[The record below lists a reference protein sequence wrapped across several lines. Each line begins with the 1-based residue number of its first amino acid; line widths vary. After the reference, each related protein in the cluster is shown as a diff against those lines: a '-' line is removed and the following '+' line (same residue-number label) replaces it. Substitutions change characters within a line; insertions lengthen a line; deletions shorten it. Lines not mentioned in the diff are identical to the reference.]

1 VERFKLRGY
10 LPDVQGVFDCPAGAD
25 HHRDHHEIDV
35 RRFRL
40 MGSPSFPMRGGTMS
54 ATSTRMWVWESDLAN
69 IGSLEGYSVEA
80 TDGSIGSVDEAT
92 YDVGS
97 SYIVVDTGT
106 RIFGK
111 KVMLPA
117 GVVGRIDHD
126 AERIFVHLTKEQIKD
141 SPEFDE
147 LTYRDDEYRSSLG
160 EYYTPF
166 LRR

>member
-1 VERFKLRGY
+1 
-10 LPDVQGVFDCPAGAD
+10 
-25 HHRDHHEIDV
+25 
-35 RRFRL
+35 
-40 MGSPSFPMRGGTMS
+40 MS

-141 SPEFDE
+141 SPELDE